1 MLNCE
6 GQRVQ
11 RRTAWTRTSPEPGLR
26 AGPDQVGLLSLMLKA
41 QVPARSMISSIVQVQ
56 FIILVMVLLGSLISV
71 EGILTEDQE
80 ELLVELHNRYRG
92 VVQPSASAMLPLKW
106 DGNLKLVA
114 EGYAAKCIWNH
125 NPELEDI
132 GENLF
137 TGTGALDLERAVE
150 KWFLERLDYNYD
162 NNSCDEDKMCG
173 HYTQMVWADT
183 HKLGCAVHV
192 CAQMEGLDWT
202 EPTNFLVC
210 NYFPPGNYEGERPYV
225 EGEWCS
231 QCPENF
237 QRCENNLCAPEVEPT
252 EAEQTDE
259 PAEAE
264 PSQVSVTTS
273 ATIMDTTSATDQE
286 PILVEDQ
293 SPEENPDPDLK
304 ETVEQEAAVPPPATE
319 SFQPEPLTTAV
330 LVPEKTETV
339 PETVTE
345 TVPEIEFKTEPG
357 TIIKP
362 EVMLQP
368 KPSKEDPTGGPAGS
382 AVVYTE
388 MEQKIPPL
396 SGKAPPSHHLTPP
409 PKTLPPENRG
419 QKQKDVVE
427 KRKRAEIMTS
437 HCVVLSGSWSL
448 VFLWLCLLCL

>member
-6 GQRVQ
+6 GQ

-41 QVPARSMISSIVQVQ
+41 QAPARSMISSIVQVQ

-92 VVQPSASAMLPLKW
+92 VVQPSASAMVPLKW

-125 NPELEDI
+125 NPELEDT

-137 TGTGALDLERAVE
+137 TGTGALDLERALE
-150 KWFLERLDYNYD
+150 KWFLEKVDYNYD

-192 CAQMEGLDWT
+192 CAQMEGLDWD

-210 NYFPPGNYEGERPYV
+210 NYFPAGNYEGVRPYV

-231 QCPENF
+231 RCPENF

-252 EAEQTDE
+252 DAEQIDE
-259 PAEAE
+259 PTVAEL
-264 PSQVSVTTS
+264 PQVSVTLS
-273 ATIMDTTSATDQE
+273 ATIMDTTSAIDEVQITVQE
-286 PILVEDQ
+286 QDPTQ
-293 SPEENPDPDLK
+293 NPDPVLK
-304 ETVEQEAAVPPPATE
+304 ETVEQEAVVPPPATE
-319 SFQPEPLTTAV
+319 SFPPEPLSTAV
-330 LVPEKTETV
+330 LGPEKTETV

-345 TVPEIEFKTEPG
+345 TAPEIEFKTEPG
-357 TIIKP
+357 TVPEP
-362 EVMLQP
+362 EVLLQP
-368 KPSKEDPTGGPAGS
+368 KPPKEDPTGDPAGS

-388 MEQKIPPL
+388 MEQKMPPL
-396 SGKAPPSHHLTPP
+396 TGKAPPSHHLTPP
-409 PKTLPPENRG
+409 SHPQTPPPENRG

-427 KRKRAEIMTS
+427 KRKRAETMRS
-437 HCVVLSGSWSL
+437 NGVVLSGSWSL
-448 VFLWLCLLCL
+448 VFLWICLLCL